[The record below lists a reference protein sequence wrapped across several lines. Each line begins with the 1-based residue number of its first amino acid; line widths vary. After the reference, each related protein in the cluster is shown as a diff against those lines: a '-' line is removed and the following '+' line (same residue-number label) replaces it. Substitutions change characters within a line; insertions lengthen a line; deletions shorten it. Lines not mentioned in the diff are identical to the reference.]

1 VSRQPFASEKKSS
14 EYEAPKVIYSM
25 TSFAKFTFRYAAA
38 VLCSVAVSMS
48 TAMAEEPAG
57 NPETLPMFGQPK
69 IARSESLKKADED
82 FIRDNTLR
90 YKTRQ
95 AASNAFAVQGW
106 SAIRARQPDVAML
119 RFNQA
124 WLLNA
129 KNYSAFWGFGAVF
142 SERGRLAEAIEHL
155 ETARELIDDPTQR
168 PALLADL
175 GALHSEYAVRLAV
188 DKQLERAH
196 HFVIANA
203 RFTESLENDPRF
215 ASGWREWAM
224 SLYDQERYSEAWVKA
239 KRARELKAEPFP
251 PEFIKKLSAK
261 MPEPK

>member
-1 VSRQPFASEKKSS
+1 MRSVAGF
-14 EYEAPKVIYSM
+14 I
-25 TSFAKFTFRYAAA
+25 FRHGAA
-38 VLCSVAVSMS
+38 VLCSVAVAMP

-57 NPETLPMFGQPK
+57 NAQTLPMFGQPK
-69 IARSESLKKADED
+69 IARSESQKKADED
-82 FIRDNTLR
+82 FIRDNVLR

-95 AASNAFAVQGW
+95 AASSAIAAQGW
-106 SAIRARQPDVAML
+106 TAVRIKQSDVAML

-129 KNYSAFWGFGAVF
+129 KNYSAFWGFGAVL
-142 SERGRLAEAIEHL
+142 SERSRLVEAIEYL

-175 GALHSEYAVRLAV
+175 GTLHSEYAVRLAA

-196 HFVIANA
+196 HFVVANA
-203 RFTESLENDPRF
+203 RFTESLDNDPKF
-215 ASGWREWAM
+215 ATAWREWAL

-239 KRARELKAEPFP
+239 KRARELRAEPFP
-251 PEFIKKLSAK
+251 PEFLKKLTAR